1 MDDEDKKLRSQY
13 LQSMVGSP
21 GGKALIEHLREEIR
35 DGWDEFILLPVE
47 KKTSKAAF
55 SAQARYKANKD
66 LLEWIDSEI
75 KVGQ

>member
-1 MDDEDKKLRSQY
+1 MNDEDKKLRSQY

-21 GGKALIEHLREEIR
+21 GGKILIEHIREEINE
-35 DGWDEFILLPVE
+35 GWISFIELPVE

-55 SAQARYKANKD
+55 CAQARYKANKD
-66 LLEWIDSEI
+66 LLDWIDSEI